1 MEDNDLLNDRIST
14 TVTSLLA
21 LLGIGTDPLRSREH
35 ILLTNILN
43 QAWRNRM
50 HVDLTSLIQMVQAPS
65 MKKVGVMDLESFFP
79 SKDRFGLAMSLNNLL
94 ATPAFASWL
103 TGDPLD
109 VDRLLYTAGGKP
121 RVSIFSIA
129 HLSEAERMFFMSLLL
144 NQTLGWM
151 RSRPGTASLR
161 AILYIDEIFGYMPP
175 VSEPPSKK
183 PLLTLLKQA
192 RAYGVGLVLA
202 TQNPVDLDYKGLS
215 NAGTWFLGRLQTE
228 RDKERVLDGLE
239 GASSEAGSGFD
250 RAEISDLLSS
260 MGKRVFLMHNV
271 HEKAPVAFH
280 TRWALSYLAGPMTR
294 TQIRELMGPSK
305 QVTAIASPPGV
316 ATPPE
321 PTPTNRTTAPTESS
335 PPRPLLPPGVPQV
348 FLPLRR
354 MVSPEEVE
362 YRPRLLAITKVHF
375 VDTRKKLSAAEEI
388 AFLSSLNAGPLGVE
402 WSKAEE
408 LDLISDDLEREPSK
422 DARFADVPPEAHKV
436 RSYSSWRKALANH
449 LYRSRRYDLFHSANL
464 KEYSEPGETE
474 RDFRIRLVERA
485 HEERDKQVDKLRKKY
500 TSKIDTLEER
510 LRKAELRVEKEVQE
524 ASGAQLQTAISF
536 GATILSALLG
546 RKTLSSRTI
555 GRATTAARGVGRAS
569 KQADDVRRAQ
579 DDVAAY
585 EEKLHEMEEELADE
599 IQEIQQRL
607 DPLQEELDTIQ
618 LKPRR
623 TDIVIRHLA
632 LAWVPFSTDGDGLY
646 Q

>member
-1 MEDNDLLNDRIST
+1 
-14 TVTSLLA
+14 V
-21 LLGIGTDPLRSREH
+21 
-35 ILLTNILN
+35 
-43 QAWRNRM
+43 
-50 HVDLTSLIQMVQAPS
+50 
-65 MKKVGVMDLESFFP
+65 
-79 SKDRFGLAMSLNNLL
+79 
-94 ATPAFASWL
+94 
-103 TGDPLD
+103 
-109 VDRLLYTAGGKP
+109 
-121 RVSIFSIA
+121 
-129 HLSEAERMFFMSLLL
+129 
-144 NQTLGWM
+144 
-151 RSRPGTASLR
+151 
-161 AILYIDEIFGYMPP
+161 
-175 VSEPPSKK
+175 
-183 PLLTLLKQA
+183 
-192 RAYGVGLVLA
+192 
-202 TQNPVDLDYKGLS
+202 
-215 NAGTWFLGRLQTE
+215 
-228 RDKERVLDGLE
+228 
-239 GASSEAGSGFD
+239 
-250 RAEISDLLSS
+250 
-260 MGKRVFLMHNV
+260 
-271 HEKAPVAFH
+271 
-280 TRWALSYLAGPMTR
+280 
-294 TQIRELMGPSK
+294 
-305 QVTAIASPPGV
+305 
-316 ATPPE
+316 
-321 PTPTNRTTAPTESS
+321 
-335 PPRPLLPPGVPQV
+335 LPPGVPQV

-362 YRPRLLAITKVHF
+362 YRPHLLAITKVHF

-422 DARFADVPPEAHKV
+422 GARFADVPPEAHKV

-623 TDIVIRHLA
+623 TEIAIRHLA